1 MTRPSSRSRRPN
13 RGKPSSKMLVHDAGL
28 EALRADYPEA
38 VKTRVY
44 LACRGALHGARRCLV
59 CGGPGLTTRVF
70 IPSEALRVDRPD
82 FRAIAA
88 YWLCL
93 QHRELQSEDPQ
104 VIAALAKK
112 GVRR

>member
-1 MTRPSSRSRRPN
+1 
-13 RGKPSSKMLVHDAGL
+13 
-28 EALRADYPEA
+28 
-38 VKTRVY
+38 
-44 LACRGALHGARRCLV
+44 
-59 CGGPGLTTRVF
+59 VF